1 MQISAEYIK
10 FDNLVL
16 ASSTSLVGRKAEV
29 ASCRAS
35 TARSVLR
42 VLLSPAPE
50 CVACPSQLNPSN
62 FLSFLLRFAVS
73 LYDNLCAER
82 HCESCVLSFPKTKL
96 IDHWFGA
103 RKFKLRQLVLR
114 GSNES
119 GGAETFYSRR
129 PRGAFPERH
138 LA

>member
-50 CVACPSQLNPSN
+50 FSV
-62 FLSFLLRFAVS
+62 
-73 LYDNLCAER
+73 
-82 HCESCVLSFPKTKL
+82 K
-96 IDHWFGA
+96 A
-103 RKFKLRQLVLR
+103 R
-114 GSNES
+114 G
-119 GGAETFYSRR
+119 
-129 PRGAFPERH
+129 
-138 LA
+138 